1 VNLPTSKQIEEL
13 RMKNPSFKRRDYL
26 ELGPALYDCW
36 LRTVVRYLEG
46 REKRQ
51 ATSVKLQ
58 APSD

>member
-1 VNLPTSKQIEEL
+1 MKLATSKQIEEL

-36 LRTVVRYLEG
+36 LRTVVSYLEA

-51 ATSVKLQ
+51 ATSDKRQ
-58 APSD
+58 ASSD